1 MFTTQPLSCL
11 APVHSWP
18 CLVRLGSPHARGRK
32 GGGEGRVQVG
42 GTAQFLEGPACCV
55 TPRHPPPMPPH
66 LLRGLPAQDV
76 PWAAV
81 SCCTGAGGVLEG
93 AAVPC

>member
-1 MFTTQPLSCL
+1 MFTTLPLSCL

-55 TPRHPPPMPPH
+55 TPRHPH
-66 LLRGLPAQDV
+66 
-76 PWAAV
+76 
-81 SCCTGAGGVLEG
+81 
-93 AAVPC
+93 PCPLTL